1 MIHPLQVLSRATR
14 ISGMAALAV
23 MCCACAGPRSLV
35 RTTPTAEST
44 SADGTFQAVYRE
56 TTGRDGATRSE
67 RDAQIQQLS
76 FTAEAS
82 DRVEANADQATDDWT
97 ITRGQSDSLPTEA
110 AGVFR
115 LSRPRTANPQQ
126 NSTVSFNST
135 RDTNAARSSVRSSNA
150 IQQVSHA
157 SLNGL
162 EEVEPTGAQ
171 FEGRVADCPPGMTI
185 NQCPPEPRWAA
196 PCPNP
201 FAPGMVGCQCERT
214 LLLEK
219 YPDEYLCDGG
229 DRALPVHY
237 DSFNRQGLDTEDTV
251 AEFTDHRGKN
261 RVKASNRVC
270 VYAPRFSTVRTVSRP
285 HEDSH
290 LNRIADVDHTAGT
303 NTMHTRLKASLH
315 VKQEM
320 TGRVLVRSR
329 AGGLESEQLQGD
341 VLQTKRLAIHE
352 KLINVYQ
359 DLSFVEFGRLERRDV
374 ARLNFGIESGL
385 TWSREEYPVIQ
396 GKTDSAMEGHYEAHV
411 ATIVGIDDKKSDE
424 PGNLRIVKLADKNT
438 AQTGDVIEFT
448 LRYDNLGPNAVHH
461 VRIVDNLTPRLV
473 YVDDSATSDRDGQL
487 VVEDNGEGSLVLVW
501 ELTAPLQPNT
511 GGLVTFKAKVR

>member
-1 MIHPLQVLSRATR
+1 MIHPLKALSHATR
-14 ISGMAALAV
+14 IGGIAALAFV
-23 MCCACAGPRSLV
+23 CCACAGPRSLV
-35 RTTPTAEST
+35 RTASPAEDA
-44 SADGTFQAVYRE
+44 SADGTFQAVYHE
-56 TTGRDGATRSE
+56 TTNRAGTARSGH
-67 RDAQIQQLS
+67 DTQVQQLS
-76 FTAEAS
+76 FTPESATTEPNGDA
-82 DRVEANADQATDDWT
+82 RAPADWQTA
-97 ITRGQSDSLPTEA
+97 RGQDDSLSNESARDTKFSPPTEA
-110 AGVFR
+110 PGEFR
-115 LSRPRTANPQQ
+115 LARPRAAKR
-126 NSTVSFNST
+126 STGS
-135 RDTNAARSSVRSSNA
+135 
-150 IQQVSHA
+150 IQQVSHV
-157 SLNGL
+157 SLTGL
-162 EEVEPTGAQ
+162 EIESTGGQ
-171 FEGRVADCPPGMTI
+171 LERRVGDCPPGVTI

-201 FAPGMVGCQCERT
+201 FAPGMVGCQCETT
-214 LLLEK
+214 LFMEK

-237 DSFNRQGLDTEDTV
+237 DQFNRQGLDTEDTI

-285 HEDSH
+285 YEDSH
-290 LNRIADVDHTAGT
+290 LNRVADVDHSAGT
-303 NTMHTRLKASLH
+303 NAMHTRLTASLH

-320 TGRVLVRSR
+320 TGGVLMRSR
-329 AGGLESEQLQGD
+329 AGGLESEQLEGD
-341 VLQTKRLAIHE
+341 VLQIKQLAIHE

-359 DLSFVEFGRLERRDV
+359 DLSFVEFGKVERREL

-396 GKTDSAMEGHYEAHV
+396 GKLDSALEGVYEAHV

-424 PGNLRIVKLADKNT
+424 PGKLRIVKLADKNT

-461 VRIVDNLTPRLV
+461 VRIVDNLTPRLL
-473 YVDDSATSDRDGQL
+473 YVDDSATSDRDGRL
-487 VVEDNGEGSLVLVW
+487 VVEDNGEGSLVLAW

-511 GGLVTFKAKVR
+511 GGVVTFKAKVR